1 MDKRLE
7 RFEAML
13 AYVKEQHDGAARQM
27 AQLKAQGKERG
38 AAYRQLMGQKLQL
51 QQMLE
56 VYKLFDLVEEE

>member
-13 AYVKEQHDGAARQM
+13 AYVQEQRDGAACQM

-38 AAYRQLMGQKLQL
+38 AAYRQLMGRKLQL
-51 QQMLE
+51 EQMLE
-56 VYKLFDLVEEE
+56 VYKLFDLVER